1 MKKAMNND
9 VTIEFQSFI
18 DFIIESLDD
27 EQMLWLI
34 AEYDENVANWDFVH
48 NGYLLFRRIIQNNKA
63 EYKEYLEDMVILKE
77 EHSIVGIMDG
87 LEDK

>member
-1 MKKAMNND
+1 MRKGMRND
-9 VTIEFQSFI
+9 ITVEFQSFI

-48 NGYLLFRRIIQNNKA
+48 NGYLLFKRIIQNNKA
-63 EYKEYLEDMVILKE
+63 EYKEYLEDMGE
-77 EHSIVGIMDG
+77 EDGPTIISIMDE